1 MIVLQMA
8 KPNPGALCKI
18 VGFYKTL
25 EYLSYLFGGDACARV
40 SHMEYDSFPFPV
52 VSVAD
57 AAFGGEFERISYQVR
72 YHLEDAVLIR
82 VYQNIFVGWIEY
94 QLYT

>member
-1 MIVLQMA
+1 
-8 KPNPGALCKI
+8 
-18 VGFYKTL
+18 
-25 EYLSYLFGGDACARV
+25 
-40 SHMEYDSFPFPV
+40 MEYDSFPFPV

>member
-8 KPNPGALCKI
+8 KPNPVPCAKLL
-18 VGFYKTL
+18 VFYKTL
-25 EYLSYLFGGDACARV
+25 EYLPIFRGDACARV

>member
-1 MIVLQMA
+1 MEND
-8 KPNPGALCKI
+8 PFAL
-18 VGFYKTL
+18 
-25 EYLSYLFGGDACARV
+25 
-40 SHMEYDSFPFPV
+40 PP

-57 AAFGGEFERISYQVR
+57 APFFGEFKGVSYQVGN
-72 YHLEDAVLIR
+72 HLEDAVLIR

>member
-8 KPNPGALCKI
+8 KPNPVPCAKLLAFTKRSNTFPI
-18 VGFYKTL
+18 F
-25 EYLSYLFGGDACARV
+25 SGGDACARV

-57 AAFGGEFERISYQVR
+57 AAFGGEFERMSYQVR

>member
-8 KPNPGALCKI
+8 KPNP
-18 VGFYKTL
+18 VPFYKPF
-25 EYLSYLFGGDACARV
+25 EYLSYLFGGDACTCV
-40 SHMEYDSFPFPV
+40 SHMEYDSFPFPM